1 MLKVH
6 NIPKAVGFDH
16 QIYRCD
22 CSYKKNICT
31 LKVGG
36 VFYFLVYFS
45 RPLIVIGGSSDRNQE
60 TMGAFQEFPQ
70 VRRHTTFYKKIS
82 VK

>member
-1 MLKVH
+1 MCVCACVY
-6 NIPKAVGFDH
+6 ICMY
-16 QIYRCD
+16 IYGDFC
-22 CSYKKNICT
+22 
-31 LKVGG
+31 L
-36 VFYFLVYFS
+36 FLIYFS

-70 VRRHTTFYKKIS
+70 VHRHIAFYRKVS

>member
-1 MLKVH
+1 MITIIK
-6 NIPKAVGFDH
+6 KKY
-16 QIYRCD
+16 IYA
-22 CSYKKNICT
+22 Y
-31 LKVGG
+31 G
-36 VFYFLVYFS
+36 VFLFVSLIYFS

-70 VRRHTTFYKKIS
+70 VHRHTTFYRKVS

>member
-1 MLKVH
+1 MLKV
-6 NIPKAVGFDH
+6 
-16 QIYRCD
+16 
-22 CSYKKNICT
+22 
-31 LKVGG
+31 
-36 VFYFLVYFS
+36 VFFVLFWFLILFC

-70 VRRHTTFYKKIS
+70 VHRHTVFYRKVA

>member
-1 MLKVH
+1 MLKV
-6 NIPKAVGFDH
+6 GFV
-16 QIYRCD
+16 C
-22 CSYKKNICT
+22 C
-31 LKVGG
+31 
-36 VFYFLVYFS
+36 VFFLTYFS

-70 VRRHTTFYKKIS
+70 VHRHTAFCRKVS